1 MWEDSCAVR
10 TMIHCL
16 KKGDFCRGREHHKI
30 GEYLRE
36 TLAPST
42 MFNNG
47 GKQKAEKVC
56 CLDQSLTAREAQA
69 MKKLDP
75 WFPFSHPV
83 SYEAPMLSYILRSRW
98 QGPLPTLKFQ

>member
-16 KKGDFCRGREHHKI
+16 KKGNFCRGREGQKI

-36 TLAPST
+36 TLAATT

-47 GKQKAEKVC
+47 GKQKAEKV
-56 CLDQSLTAREAQA
+56 
-69 MKKLDP
+69 
-75 WFPFSHPV
+75 
-83 SYEAPMLSYILRSRW
+83 
-98 QGPLPTLKFQ
+98 